1 MKQRNI
7 LKKFWNFNMKNINVE
22 KINNEVTKF
31 IEARDWD
38 QFHSIKNLS
47 MALSVETSEL
57 VEIFQW
63 LKEDESNN
71 VSNNPKLKSKVEEE
85 IADIFVYLLRI
96 AIKSNINIEDV
107 VLAKI
112 EKNAEKYPI
121 EKAKGSAKKYNDL

>member
-1 MKQRNI
+1 
-7 LKKFWNFNMKNINVE
+7 MKNINVE

-31 IEARDWD
+31 IEDRDWD

-71 VSNNPKLKSKVEEE
+71 VSENPKMKLKVEEE

-96 AIKSNINIEDV
+96 ATKSNIDIEDV

-112 EKNAEKYPI
+112 KKNAEKYPV
-121 EKAKGSAKKYNDL
+121 EKAKGSAKKYTDL